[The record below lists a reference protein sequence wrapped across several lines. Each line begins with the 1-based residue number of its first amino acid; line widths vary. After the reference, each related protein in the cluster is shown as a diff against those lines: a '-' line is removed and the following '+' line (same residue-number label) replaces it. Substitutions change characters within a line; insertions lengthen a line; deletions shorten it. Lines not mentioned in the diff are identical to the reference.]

1 MNGGGWTVLSAV
13 ALIGVLLLAG
23 TYLFIQSYV
32 PPVSAT
38 APVTPEVRQFGLVM
52 HTFEGPEGTVRHW
65 MPSTIVVNV
74 GDSVILRISNTD
86 EEEAHGFAL
95 GALNISVPSIGPGET
110 AVVRFRAT
118 RPGIYHYGCTLAGC
132 ARDHED
138 QTGQFV
144 VLSGR

>member
-13 ALIGVLLLAG
+13 VLIGVLLIAG
-23 TYLFIQSYV
+23 AYLFIQSYV
-32 PPVSAT
+32 PPASAT

-52 HTFEGPEGTVRHW
+52 HTFEGPEETVRHW
-65 MPSTIVVNV
+65 MPSTIVVNA
-74 GDSVILRISNTD
+74 GDSVILRITNTD
-86 EEEAHGFAL
+86 EEEAHGFSL
-95 GALNISVPSIGPGET
+95 GALNITVPSIAPGKT
-110 AVVRFRAT
+110 AVVRFRAA